1 MTQSHKLQHEPVRAR
16 RCRGLPNAGERIS
29 KQRTLCA
36 QGLHHRS
43 GSPWSQSE
51 VCHWTT
57 TTSGSGHDSRKNL
70 VFVVGANSAKE
81 WDLVSFEESRIW
93 VELGVLLEY
102 FGAVSSCV
110 SVQRY
115 PPPSAWGKTS
125 ESWNQQFL
133 ILTGSTNPPI
143 WTSVAGLPR
152 GVNQQES
159 KRWIFNCWF

>member
-115 PPPSAWGKTS
+115 PPPFRLR
-125 ESWNQQFL
+125 ENQWELKPAVFDSHWFHQPTHLNQCGWFAQGRKPAR
-133 ILTGSTNPPI
+133 IKK
-143 WTSVAGLPR
+143 
-152 GVNQQES
+152 VN
-159 KRWIFNCWF
+159 F